1 MRMTRM
7 TQTRPRRRAT
17 SALLLATVLA
27 GLLGTAGCDPLGPS
41 TIRLTAELDDAA
53 GLFVGNDVGV
63 LGVPVGEITA
73 IEPSGAVVEV
83 EMQVDADID
92 LPAGAGAVVVARSV
106 ATDRYLE
113 LTPAFADG
121 PRMEDGD
128 RIPLA
133 RTRTPV
139 EFDEVL
145 ASLEGFSTGLAGKD
159 GDARALRRLLAS
171 SADALDGRGADAN
184 ATVRELADAAGGLS
198 KHREE
203 LVGAVDGLDD
213 LTALV
218 AANDDVV
225 DQLLTSV
232 ADATD
237 LLADERNAFGRSLTS
252 LSGALD
258 TLAAFVRDNRGAL
271 RGSLRGLTRVTRN
284 LLVHQADL
292 AEAIEVGPLTFA
304 NIGDAISDD
313 GRLKVRMPLRHL
325 SPAHE
330 VTDVLC
336 DDVLPAGVCDELGTS
351 PEIGDLLLALLGLEP

>member
-1 MRMTRM
+1 MSPTAPARA
-7 TQTRPRRRAT
+7 PRRRAAAL
-17 SALLLATVLA
+17 ALLLGA
-27 GLLGTAGCDPLGPS
+27 LLTTAGCDPLGPS
-41 TIRLTAELDDAA
+41 TLRLTAELDDAA

-73 IEPSGAVVEV
+73 VTPRGDVVEV
-83 EMQVDADID
+83 EMAVDAGTD
-92 LPAGAGAVVVARSV
+92 LPASAGAVVVARSV

-128 RIPLA
+128 RIPLD

-145 ASLEGFSTGLAGKD
+145 ASLEGFSTGLAGED
-159 GDARALRRLLAS
+159 GEARALRRLLSAS
-171 SADALDGRGADAN
+171 AEALEGRGADAN
-184 ATVRELADAAGGLS
+184 ATVRELSAAARGLS
-198 KHREE
+198 GHREE
-203 LVGAVDGLDD
+203 LVGTIDGLDD

-218 AANDDVV
+218 AANDEVV
-225 DQLLTSV
+225 DQFLTSV

-237 LLADERNAFGRSLTS
+237 LLADERHAFGRSLTS

-258 TLAAFVRDNRGAL
+258 SLAVFVRENRPAL

-292 AEAIEVGPLTFA
+292 AEAVEVAPLTFE
-304 NIGDAISDD
+304 NIGNAIDD
-313 GRLKVRMPLRHL
+313 DDRLDVRMPVRHL
-325 SPAHE
+325 APAPE
-330 VTDVLC
+330 VIDALC
-336 DDVLPAGVCDELGTS
+336 DGVLPAGVCDELGTS
-351 PEIGDLLLALLGLEP
+351 PDIGDLLLALLGMRP